1 MASLLAMR
9 FATAR
14 IWLRALTGGQKL
26 YGMGFA
32 YNSIMHSVTGLI
44 TIFLTFLILNTGI
57 CHAADE
63 NNIDTARAFLT
74 QGQTHRAISLTRTL
88 LADTGLNNDQRFELL
103 LLLAESE
110 EKLTVAR
117 NYDNAQLS
125 IRAYQ
130 DLHKEYPARFEAAK
144 MHWKV
149 AWLSWNQKKYDQAD
163 SALQAIIQDHPH
175 SPQVKKAAVL
185 HARYL
190 IQRNR
195 FQAARA
201 TLLRHFGLGS
211 DISDLEETEGL
222 VWLAIIDDAD
232 GNRKLAFRNMVDA
245 YASHPGVIEGNPFL
259 YATYIRL
266 LSLYEDRQVQF
277 IHILRFIKKYA
288 PEPEAL
294 AVRLLQADILVEQ
307 GKIQDADTIYGIL
320 ASNHMESAVGK
331 RAYMRQLMQ
340 QNRDAS
346 NTEQLKKVL
355 DKLSRV
361 VANNQLSETETE
373 AKLYQARILVRLG
386 VNDAAY
392 LSRATASYAIA
403 ASSGSPSRF
412 ADAARSEGKELLRRH
427 IRNTLEQK
435 QWLQAVVLW
444 KRYPQIRPANTR
456 KLAFGIAQA
465 YIRLMDFVHAEEMLD
480 RLYAEAGNS
489 VWSHRI
495 MLEKARLWA
504 DRNATDGVFKIMQW
518 LAKHEKTLYRQ
529 DLLLIVA
536 SIQNTQKEVAAAS
549 QTLANIN
556 PHDLTLELRE
566 TYWFTKADINLNL
579 KRWHTAAEA
588 WKQLADANEG
598 DKKWQYVRKQA
609 DALIQSKDY
618 IDAETILLQMPESE
632 QKAAWHFA
640 MALCALNTG
649 RRSKAREHLIPLTAP
664 DSNHDY
670 QLRARLLL
678 AQEQAD
684 QAKRKRQ

>member
-1 MASLLAMR
+1 
-9 FATAR
+9 
-14 IWLRALTGGQKL
+14 
-26 YGMGFA
+26 
-32 YNSIMHSVTGLI
+32 MHSATGLI
-44 TIFLTFLILNTGI
+44 AIFLTVLILNTGI

-63 NNIDTARAFLT
+63 NNIDAARAFLT
-74 QGQTHRAISLTRTL
+74 QGQPHRAISLTRSL
-88 LADTGLNNDQRFELL
+88 LTNTGLSNDQRFELL

-117 NYDNAQLS
+117 NYENAQLS

-130 DLHKEYPARFEAAK
+130 DLHKEYPARFEAVK

-163 SALQAIIQDHPH
+163 SALQAIIQDYPH
-175 SPQVKKAAVL
+175 SPQAKKAAVL

-190 IQRNR
+190 IQRSR

-201 TLLRHFGLGS
+201 TLLRYFGLGS

-222 VWLAIIDDAD
+222 VWLAIIEDAD
-232 GNRKLAFRNMVDA
+232 GNQKLAFRNMVDA
-245 YASHPGVIEGNPFL
+245 YASHPEVIERNSFL

-277 IHILRFIKKYA
+277 VHILRFIKKYA
-288 PEPEAL
+288 PTPEAL
-294 AVRLLQADILVEQ
+294 AIRLLQADILVERGNVQ
-307 GKIQDADTIYGIL
+307 EADTIYGIL

-340 QNRDAS
+340 QNKDVS
-346 NTEQLKKVL
+346 NTEQLKKAL
-355 DKLSRV
+355 NKLSQI
-361 VANNQLSETETE
+361 VAHNQLSETETE
-373 AKLYQARILVRLG
+373 AKLYQARILMKLG
-386 VNDAAY
+386 MNDAAY

-403 ASSGSPSRF
+403 ASSESPSRF
-412 ADAARSEGKELLRRH
+412 ADAARNEGKKLLRRH
-427 IRNTLEQK
+427 IRNMLEQK
-435 QWLQAVVLW
+435 EWLQAVVLW
-444 KRYPQIRPANTR
+444 KRYPQIRPANDR

-480 RLYAEAGNS
+480 HLYVKAGNS

-504 DRNATDGVFKIMQW
+504 DRNAPDGVLKIMQW
-518 LAKHEKTLYRQ
+518 LAKHERTLYRQ

-536 SIQNTQKEVAAAS
+536 RIQNAQSEASAAS

-556 PHDLTLELRE
+556 PDDLTPELRE
-566 TYWFTKADINLNL
+566 TYWFTKAGINLNL

-598 DKKWQYVRKQA
+598 EKKWQHVRAQA

-618 IDAETILLQMPESE
+618 IAAETILLQMPESE
-632 QKAAWHFA
+632 QKAAWHYA

-649 RRSKAREHLIPLTAP
+649 RWNKAREHLIPLTAP
-664 DSNHDY
+664 DSDHDY

-684 QAKRKRQ
+684 QAKRNHQ